1 MSKNKRLKTEA
12 IRESGSQR
20 VKESGIEDKRQE
32 TKSYHLISISL
43 ILVISIA
50 IYSNTF
56 KNGFVYDD
64 HFTIVD
70 NIFIKDWKN
79 LSDLLSK
86 DYFSR
91 SGEATYRPVVTL
103 SYFIDYYLWGLKP
116 FGYHLTNLLLHS
128 VNVILFYLFTISLLR
143 DRGVAFL
150 AALLFAVHPVLTEA
164 VNAISYREDILIVV
178 FLLPS
183 FLLFLKISNSS
194 MNKIRWWTFYI
205 LSLLLYLLALFSK
218 EMAITF
224 PLLLIGYHF
233 CFKDKEEWQKGNS
246 FFYYLSSYVVVTIF
260 YLFLYLAPFINPN
273 LTPFG
278 YHRAEGLSSPNTL
291 TRLLALPQVLLKYLW
306 LIMVPWELKA
316 DYVIKVSWSSVLFSI
331 LLISIIGATVFH
343 LSKIYRKELFGLLW
357 FFVSLLPVM
366 NIVPIN
372 VELLWTIR

>member
-1 MSKNKRLKTEA
+1 MSKKKRA
-12 IRESGSQR
+12 
-20 VKESGIEDKRQE
+20 E
-32 TKSYHLISISL
+32 TKNEISQEGQSEVVRPLKEPLKKHLIPIFILL
-43 ILVISIA
+43 ILTIGV
-50 IYSNTF
+50 YSNTL
-56 KNGFVYDD
+56 KNGFVFDD
-64 HFTIVD
+64 YFIIID

-79 LSDLLSK
+79 LSGLLSK

-103 SYFIDYYLWGLKP
+103 SYFVDYSLWGLKP
-116 FGYHLTNLLLHS
+116 YGYHLTNVLIHS
-128 VNVILFYLFTISLLR
+128 VNAVLVFLFVLLLIKGR
-143 DRGVAFL
+143 RAAFL

-164 VNAISYREDILIVV
+164 VNAISLREDLLIVF
-178 FLLPS
+178 FLLPA
-183 FLLFLKISNSS
+183 FLLFLKVSNSS

-331 LLISIIGATVFH
+331 LLLSIIGATVFH
-343 LSKIYRKELFGLLW
+343 LSKRYRKELFGLLW

>member
-1 MSKNKRLKTEA
+1 MSKKKRA
-12 IRESGSQR
+12 
-20 VKESGIEDKRQE
+20 E
-32 TKSYHLISISL
+32 TKNEISQEGQSEVVRPLKEPLKKHLIPIFILL
-43 ILVISIA
+43 ILTIGV
-50 IYSNTF
+50 YSNTL
-56 KNGFVYDD
+56 KNGFVFDD
-64 HFTIVD
+64 YFIIID

-79 LSDLLSK
+79 LSGLLSK

-103 SYFIDYYLWGLKP
+103 SYFVDYSLWGLKP
-116 FGYHLTNLLLHS
+116 YGYHLTNVLIHS
-128 VNVILFYLFTISLLR
+128 VNAVLVFLFVLLLIKGR
-143 DRGVAFL
+143 RAAFL

-164 VNAISYREDILIVV
+164 VNAISLREDLLIVF
-178 FLLPS
+178 FLLPA
-183 FLLFLKISNSS
+183 FLLFLKVSNSS

-343 LSKIYRKELFGLLW
+343 LSKRYRKELFGLLW

>member
-1 MSKNKRLKTEA
+1 MSKKKRA
-12 IRESGSQR
+12 
-20 VKESGIEDKRQE
+20 E
-32 TKSYHLISISL
+32 TKKEISQEGQSEVVRPLKEPLKKHLIPIFILL
-43 ILVISIA
+43 ILTIGV
-50 IYSNTF
+50 YSNTL
-56 KNGFVYDD
+56 KNGFVFDD
-64 HFTIVD
+64 YFIIID

-79 LSDLLSK
+79 LSGLLSK

-103 SYFIDYYLWGLKP
+103 SYFVDYSLWGLKP
-116 FGYHLTNLLLHS
+116 YGYHLTNVLIHS
-128 VNVILFYLFTISLLR
+128 VNAVLVFLFVLLLIKGR
-143 DRGVAFL
+143 RAAFL

-164 VNAISYREDILIVV
+164 VNAISLREDLLIVF
-178 FLLPS
+178 FLLPA
-183 FLLFLKISNSS
+183 FLLFLKVSNSS

-331 LLISIIGATVFH
+331 LLLSIIGATVFH
-343 LSKIYRKELFGLLW
+343 LSKRYRKELFGLLW

-366 NIVPIN
+366 NIFPIN
-372 VELLWTIR
+372 F